1 MKHGE
6 ALPIASIRVDGGT
19 QPRAVLDFD
28 AIEDY
33 ADAMGA
39 GMQFPP
45 VTVFYDGESYWL
57 ADGFHRI
64 KAAYAAGFDT
74 AACDIHQ
81 GTLEDAQWYSLGA
94 NRINGLRRT
103 TEDKQRAVKA
113 ALVHGHGT
121 ALSDTRIARH
131 VGVDQKTVTNW
142 RRQLQASQEIP
153 KMASRAVTRNGK
165 VYQQNTS
172 NIGKRKTPRSRAR
185 AAENATPSIAIP
197 QQTGS
202 GLDALL
208 RGINTIAACGASPEE
223 VAPLL
228 AARPD
233 RDQLT
238 FLMEKTID
246 FLRICAN
253 ETRRAGSV
261 QQPANDTSVPGSQE
275 GDDADHARSG
285 PAMA

>member
-1 MKHGE
+1 
-6 ALPIASIRVDGGT
+6 
-19 QPRAVLDFD
+19 
-28 AIEDY
+28 
-33 ADAMGA
+33 
-39 GMQFPP
+39 
-45 VTVFYDGESYWL
+45 
-57 ADGFHRI
+57 
-64 KAAYAAGFDT
+64 
-74 AACDIHQ
+74 
-81 GTLEDAQWYSLGA
+81 
-94 NRINGLRRT
+94 
-103 TEDKQRAVKA
+103 
-113 ALVHGHGT
+113 
-121 ALSDTRIARH
+121 
-131 VGVDQKTVTNW
+131 
-142 RRQLQASQEIP
+142 
-153 KMASRAVTRNGK
+153 MASRAVTRKGK

-172 NIGKRKTPRSRAR
+172 NIGKRKTARGRAR
-185 AAENATPSIAIP
+185 AAENAAPSIAIP

-261 QQPANDTSVPGSQE
+261 QQPANDNSVPGS
-275 GDDADHARSG
+275 
-285 PAMA
+285 